1 MLCGSEIY
9 VRYHSRLCSC
19 HIVPLILVMPAQCHV
34 MSLLLQYVIPYLL
47 GFDEI
52 FQFDGGADAGPS
64 DGLGADWARP
74 AIDDAAPAAMPTS
87 APF

>member
-1 MLCGSEIY
+1 M
-9 VRYHSRLCSC
+9 
-19 HIVPLILVMPAQCHV
+19 
-34 MSLLLQYVIPYLL
+34 LLQYVIPYLL

-52 FQFDGGADAGPS
+52 FQYDGGADAGPS

-74 AIDDAAPAAMPTS
+74 VSDDAAPVAMPTS

>member
-1 MLCGSEIY
+1 MLDMSTI
-9 VRYHSRLCSC
+9 
-19 HIVPLILVMPAQCHV
+19 PLLQSDNHPAIQNITTHL
-34 MSLLLQYVIPYLL
+34 LLLQYVIPFLL

-52 FQFDGGADAGPS
+52 FQYDGGADAGPS

-74 AIDDAAPAAMPTS
+74 VSDDAAPVAMPTS